1 MKYGTAS
8 DDVYKS
14 KWPYYYLLLFL
25 NDNLQ
30 PRKTFLNLSVFD
42 DDECAPSPASFASSE
57 TNNKRPKPKR
67 KVFDD
72 HYSEEVQFKRY
83 TTDYMRKMTEQAD
96 KETKRATKKYFK
108 LQIHQLVLKTEFGTQ
123 QPSLQSPP
131 PQNVFRTFGNPDNFH
146 SSTPH
151 NSATRGQPSTLDAPP
166 PRNTDNTYIH
176 RAGIMSNS

>member
-1 MKYGTAS
+1 MCTI
-8 DDVYKS
+8 
-14 KWPYYYLLLFL
+14 
-25 NDNLQ
+25 
-30 PRKTFLNLSVFD
+30 
-42 DDECAPSPASFASSE
+42 PSFFCFQR
-57 TNNKRPKPKR
+57 NQQQRPKPKR

-123 QPSLQSPP
+123 QPSLQSPR

-151 NSATRGQPSTLDAPP
+151 NSATRGQSPSTLDAHP